1 MRVYGIFIILFATL
15 GFSCESCIRL
25 NNISHWLIERAI
37 SDRNKTAF
45 RAKFE
50 YLGLICLG
58 KNPAFVRTALGDP
71 RSVDKRI
78 TIEGFPS
85 AAATAD
91 RNWLYEEEAQCYVV
105 SFQNK
110 KCIAIEPY
118 SYTRDAR
125 WQRKRAK
132 LIAHWCIGKDRTF
145 VLTVLGEPRS
155 VDGPIRIKHFPL
167 AAATADRNWLYE
179 YNTACYAASAS
190 RWHRSSKDWGGRS
203 ASSIQFPEGLRL
215 QEESPGSKIV
225 TTK

>member
-1 MRVYGIFIILFATL
+1 MRVSVIIIILFATL

-25 NNISHWLIERAI
+25 NNFSHWLIERAI
-37 SDRNKTAF
+37 SDRNKNAF

-58 KNPAFVRTALGDP
+58 KDPAFVRTILGEP

-91 RNWLYEEEAQCYVV
+91 RNWLYEEDAQCYVV

-132 LIAHWCIGKDRTF
+132 LIAHWCIGKSLEQVLEGLGRTKCNLRD
-145 VLTVLGEPRS
+145 VPKISKASGALAWEQDCDYLVGGSTS
-155 VDGPIRIKHFPL
+155 VYIKF
-167 AAATADRNWLYE
+167 E
-179 YNTACYAASAS
+179 
-190 RWHRSSKDWGGRS
+190 GGRCVE
-203 ASSIQFPEGLRL
+203 ADGMLLFH
-215 QEESPGSKIV
+215 
-225 TTK
+225 